1 MLSDSKDDHI
11 LRAGLAIY
19 GKPGFGPVLP
29 WDFVGFTEHVFV
41 ALEPA
46 KGLAK
51 RYKYRAT

>member
-11 LRAGLAIY
+11 LRPGLAIS

-29 WDFVGFTEHVFV
+29 WDFVEFIEHVFV

-51 RYKYRAT
+51 RYKYRTT